1 MSTARLCDTSL
12 PGMFLICSAVLLSGC
27 GGGSSG
33 STTNSGN
40 PSPTTSNQWTWVAG
54 SDSPNSSPAS
64 NPSERGY
71 ATTWIGANGN
81 LWLFGGEYSV
91 SPNSDELFNDLWEFD
106 PTSKTWNLSINSSPN
121 SSGNYGTQGIPS
133 PSNIPSARELA
144 ASWTDG
150 NGNLLLFGGF
160 AYDYGGLADDTGD
173 LNDLWRFSPNT
184 GLWTWIGGSNTGGP
198 SGTYGTQDTASL
210 SNIPGG
216 RDSAG
221 TWTDQSGKLWLFG
234 GSSQHGSVLFNDLWQ
249 LDPSTNMW
257 TWVSGSNLG
266 NQAGT
271 YNGQGTLMPGARAG
285 AVTWMD
291 AQGNLWLFGGFGY
304 DANNQVGLL
313 NDLWKFNPTT
323 NAWTWVGGGSTA
335 GQTGVYG
342 TQGIPSSSNIPGARE
357 RATGWTDSSGNL
369 WVFGGQGTGKS
380 SEPNSISELNDLWRF
395 NPTTN
400 AWTWVGGSSTA
411 GQTGVYGTQGI
422 PSSSNI
428 PGAREGATGWSDR
441 NGSFWLFGGRAY
453 DPNTYPFGQPY
464 FSDLWHYT
472 P

>member
-1 MSTARLCDTSL
+1 MSRARLCDTSL
-12 PGMFLICSAVLLSGC
+12 PGMFLICAAGLLSGC

-40 PSPTTSNQWTWVAG
+40 SSPTISNQWTWVAG
-54 SDSPNSSPAS
+54 SDSPNSYPAS

-71 ATTWIGANGN
+71 ATTWIDANGN

-91 SPNSDELFNDLWEFD
+91 SPNSDTLFNDLWEFN
-106 PTSKTWNLSINSSPN
+106 PTSKTWNLSINGVTN
-121 SSGNYGTQGIPS
+121 SSGNYGTKGIPS
-133 PSNIPSARELA
+133 PSNIPSAREIA

-150 NGNLLLFGGF
+150 DGNLLLFGGF
-160 AYDYGGLADDTGD
+160 AYDYGD
-173 LNDLWRFSPNT
+173 LNDLWRFSPNS
-184 GLWTWIGGSNTGGP
+184 GLWTWVGGSSTAGQAGV
-198 SGTYGTQDTASL
+198 YGTQGTPSL

-221 TWTDQSGKLWLFG
+221 TWTDHSGKLWLFG
-234 GSSQHGSVLFNDLWQ
+234 GSSQQGSFNDLWQ
-249 LDPSTNMW
+249 VDPSTNMW
-257 TWVSGSNLG
+257 TWVSGSNLS
-266 NQAGT
+266 NQAGI

-285 AVTWMD
+285 AVTWTD
-291 AQGNLWLFGGFGY
+291 AQGNLWLFGGVGY

-313 NDLWKFNPTT
+313 NDLWK
-323 NAWTWVGGGSTA
+323 
-335 GQTGVYG
+335 
-342 TQGIPSSSNIPGARE
+342 
-357 RATGWTDSSGNL
+357 
-369 WVFGGQGTGKS
+369 
-380 SEPNSISELNDLWRF
+380 F

-428 PGAREGATGWSDR
+428 PGARERATGWSDR